1 MLQVDL
7 PLIWQDDVQQQ
18 IFRQLLS
25 CTSLPGTIADLS
37 IHLGESTALI
47 GVLATFLD
55 NTVTLHDID
64 GLISNSNRRFLNS
77 PDVPLS
83 AARFIVADAAIPP
96 VPDFSPNLGTLDSPE
111 FGATLI
117 LKGKQVGSGELS
129 LNLTGPGIPFQA
141 GKQELKM
148 SLMGFHQDWF
158 VLRQELVSNFPLGID
173 LILVDAVRVTVI
185 PRTTHA
191 ILDFA
196 ES

>member
-7 PLIWQDDVQQQ
+7 PLIWQDEIQQQ
-18 IFRQLLS
+18 IFRHLLS

-37 IHLGESTALI
+37 VHLGESSVLI

-64 GLISNSNRRFLNS
+64 GLVSDGDRRFLNS
-77 PDVPLS
+77 PDAPLS
-83 AARFIVADAAIPP
+83 EARFIVADGGISPEQ
-96 VPDFSPNLGTLDSPE
+96 DFSPSLGTLDSPE
-111 FGATLI
+111 FGATVI
-117 LKGKQVGSGELS
+117 LKGQQVGSGELN
-129 LNLTGPGIPFQA
+129 LNLTGPGIPSQG
-141 GKQELKM
+141 GKKKL
-148 SLMGFHQDWF
+148 SLNGFNQDWF
-158 VLRQELVSNFPLGID
+158 VRRQELVSNFPLGID

>member
-111 FGATLI
+111 FGATVI
-117 LKGKQVGSGELS
+117 LKGQQVGSGELS
-129 LNLTGPGIPFQA
+129 LNLTGPGIPTQE
-141 GKQELKM
+141 GKQNRLFLK
-148 SLMGFHQDWF
+148 GFHQDWF

-173 LILVDAVRVTVI
+173 LILVDAARVTVI
-185 PRTTHA
+185 PRTTQC
-191 ILDFA
+191 DFRF
-196 ES
+196 

>member
-7 PLIWQDDVQQQ
+7 PLIWQDKVQQQ

-64 GLISNSNRRFLNS
+64 GLISDSNRRFLNS

-83 AARFIVADAAIPP
+83 EARFIVADAAIPP
-96 VPDFSPNLGTLDSPE
+96 VHDFSPNLGTLDSPE
-111 FGATLI
+111 FGATII
-117 LKGKQVGSGELS
+117 LKGQQVGSGELNS
-129 LNLTGPGIPFQA
+129 SELNLNLTGPGIPSQG
-141 GKQELKM
+141 GKQNSLCLK
-148 SLMGFHQDWF
+148 GFDKNWF
-158 VLRQELVSNFPLGID
+158 VRRQELVSNFPLGID
-173 LILVDAVRVTVI
+173 LILVDAKRVAVI
-185 PRTTHA
+185 PRTTNV
-191 ILDFA
+191 
-196 ES
+196 S